1 MNFLYCLSTKL
12 YPPKCSLYFD
22 SNGLYPVLMKTWS
35 RWMASEKMWQWQG
48 ITFLS
53 TWLLSQKWE
62 CVNYSCHFL
71 LHLKRTQLYTG
82 KSEHKSAWMFL
93 FPSFTLMVFLHCLCT
108 WSSPRFLCTFMGR
121 KWEILLL
128 SVFFSLFLI
137 HEWKWKYHCL
147 TFPSLRC
154 PSHPY
159 SASWSYVDGFNGIKA
174 LTVCCCWEVKISED
188 AVMEIAA
195 IVGHVFFKTK
205 WLCSTSKYSYSNL
218 GKKYFRGCVMLLH
231 LCCTTELSPP
241 KSSDKGQSW
250 RVMLSWHNGQ
260 SHHTLYSFPFCS
272 VFSLPMWDTEVIL
285 NVFQWVIWYCWW
297 ILLLILFTLECLY
310 VQILFGT

>member
-1 MNFLYCLSTKL
+1 MENCHGDMNFLYCLSTKL
-12 YPPKCSLYFD
+12 YPPKYSLYFD

-35 RWMASEKMWQWQG
+35 RWMASEKMWHWQG

-53 TWLLSQKWE
+53 TWLLSQKRE
-62 CVNYSCHFL
+62 CANYSCHSL

-82 KSEHKSAWMFL
+82 KFEQKSAWMFL

-128 SVFFSLFLI
+128 S
-137 HEWKWKYHCL
+137 E
-147 TFPSLRC
+147 
-154 PSHPY
+154 
-159 SASWSYVDGFNGIKA
+159 A

-241 KSSDKGQSW
+241 KSSEKGQSW

-297 ILLLILFTLECLY
+297 ILLLILFTLGCLY